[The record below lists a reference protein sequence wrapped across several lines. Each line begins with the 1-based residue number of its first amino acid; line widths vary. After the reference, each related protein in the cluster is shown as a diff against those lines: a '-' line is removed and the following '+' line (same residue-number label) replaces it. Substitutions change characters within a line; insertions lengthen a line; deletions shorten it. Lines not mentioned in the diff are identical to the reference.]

1 VTDAANTSEAQRA
14 PTDSMRK
21 TALVA
26 GVFYLITFISI
37 PTLALYG
44 PLKSDPAWIL
54 GSGGETAV
62 LLGTVL
68 ELIVA
73 LAGIG
78 TAIALYPVVKRQN
91 ESFALGL
98 VASRTVEA
106 AMIFTG
112 VVSIVSLVTLRQD
125 LGAGAGAADASS
137 LVTTGASL
145 VATYNWAFTD
155 GQSLMPGLNA
165 LLLGYLMY
173 RSRLVP
179 RVLPTLGLIGA
190 PLLVTATI
198 ATQFGLIEQ
207 YSALGGL
214 AALPIA
220 VWELSLGL
228 WLTFKG
234 FKPSAIAVLA
244 SRSTGMDALTAPARS
259 RRLAAAEAGEA

>member
-1 VTDAANTSEAQRA
+1 MTNADRTTATKRV
-14 PTDSMRK
+14 PMDSMRK

-26 GVFYLITFISI
+26 GLFYLITFVSI
-37 PTLALYG
+37 PTLAIYSTV
-44 PLKSDPAWIL
+44 KSDPAWIL
-54 GSGGETAV
+54 GSGPDTGV

-78 TAIALYPVVKRQN
+78 TAIALFPVVKRQN
-91 ESFALGL
+91 EAFALGL

-106 AMIFTG
+106 GMIFVG
-112 VVSIVSLVTLRQD
+112 VVSLVSLVTLRQD
-125 LGAGAGAADASS
+125 LGAGAGAADASA
-137 LVTTGASL
+137 LVITGASH

-155 GQSLMPGLNA
+155 GQSLMPGINA

-173 RSRLVP
+173 RSGLVP
-179 RVLPTLGLIGA
+179 RVLPVLGLIGA
-190 PLLVTATI
+190 PLLITATI

-220 VWELSLGL
+220 VWEFSLGL

-234 FKPSAIAVLA
+234 FNSSAPIMV
-244 SRSTGMDALTAPARS
+244 
-259 RRLAAAEAGEA
+259 AAAAQSGSAD